1 MFCEHCGAEL
11 KEGSAFCEKCGTPV
25 AAPAAESAAPETA
38 AVPTVQPTEQYAQ
51 YNQYSAPAAQPVYAA
66 PAPAPVKKKSKAGII
81 VAIVAVI
88 TALAVAAGVF
98 LLPRVFKGDSK
109 DQFSK
114 LGKKSFQS
122 FNASF
127 GQEFS
132 SLKDGFNIVAKLDIS
147 KELFSLLGASSG
159 NQFNKDIDITAD
171 FTYNNNAQFILSAE
185 AGGKEFLSANAVV
198 DMLAQKAY
206 LAVPG
211 LLDGTF
217 EMDVSDLLDEIMPN
231 GSYDLVPSTGL
242 PDEFTDVYK
251 ALPDSKTT
259 EKLFNDYFD
268 IFVNGLDEISSE
280 KDTLTVGDLSE
291 KCTVLTA
298 DVSKKEINDITLK
311 ILKKARD
318 DKRISDI
325 ACAAYNISVSE
336 YEEKVDDAIA
346 DLTDEDASSDKAV
359 TVRFYANSKD
369 ELIGTE
375 VIADEF
381 SVTINRIAT
390 KDAWSIDYTIESD
403 GRSLGIVGSGTI
415 NGKKQS
421 GDISL
426 KMDNKDLL
434 IATLDDIEFKNANLF
449 GRIDLKFGNGFF
461 DYTDETVNPAI
472 KAIVKTLA
480 IRMDLKEPTGNVV
493 DCADISVL
501 MGDTR
506 LFGIG
511 FELKPAGNDV
521 INVPV
526 SGDYTDIEEWTVTLD
541 FEKFYESFRDA
552 GLPVDQWMGAFFGDM
567 Y

>member
-51 YNQYSAPAAQPVYAA
+51 YNQYSAPAAQPVCAA

-147 KELFSLLGASSG
+147 KELFSLLGASGG

-171 FTYNNNAQFILSAE
+171 FTYNNNAQLILSAE

-217 EMDVSDLLDEIMPN
+217 EMDVSDVLDEIMSN
-231 GSYDLVPSTGL
+231 KNTMMPSSGCLLYTS
-242 PDEFTDVYK
+242 PSPRDE
-251 ALPDSKTT
+251 
-259 EKLFNDYFD
+259 
-268 IFVNGLDEISSE
+268 
-280 KDTLTVGDLSE
+280 
-291 KCTVLTA
+291 
-298 DVSKKEINDITLK
+298 
-311 ILKKARD
+311 
-318 DKRISDI
+318 
-325 ACAAYNISVSE
+325 
-336 YEEKVDDAIA
+336 
-346 DLTDEDASSDKAV
+346 
-359 TVRFYANSKD
+359 
-369 ELIGTE
+369 
-375 VIADEF
+375 
-381 SVTINRIAT
+381 
-390 KDAWSIDYTIESD
+390 
-403 GRSLGIVGSGTI
+403 
-415 NGKKQS
+415 Q
-421 GDISL
+421 
-426 KMDNKDLL
+426 
-434 IATLDDIEFKNANLF
+434 
-449 GRIDLKFGNGFF
+449 
-461 DYTDETVNPAI
+461 
-472 KAIVKTLA
+472 
-480 IRMDLKEPTGNVV
+480 
-493 DCADISVL
+493 
-501 MGDTR
+501 
-506 LFGIG
+506 
-511 FELKPAGNDV
+511 
-521 INVPV
+521 
-526 SGDYTDIEEWTVTLD
+526 
-541 FEKFYESFRDA
+541 
-552 GLPVDQWMGAFFGDM
+552 
-567 Y
+567 